1 MIKLMFYIDRRGA
14 SVLAEPERK
23 KNIMNKLFSILLRV
37 IISLI
42 FSGLILAGALAAFQF
57 FDPTFSLGMFDMLAL
72 RSLPAWLLLG
82 LTTAIGYALLSRLP
96 AQAGNGSGGGRKQ
109 EDDDQQSD

>member
-1 MIKLMFYIDRRGA
+1 M
-14 SVLAEPERK
+14 
-23 KNIMNKLFSILLRV
+23 
-37 IISLI
+37 ISLI
-42 FSGLILAGALAAFQF
+42 FSSLILAGALAAFQF

-96 AQAGNGSGGGRKQ
+96 ALAGNGSGGGHKQ
-109 EDDDQQSD
+109 DSNNQQSD